1 MDFKNANELLDLC
14 KKYKVK
20 IILGSDAHICYQVGI
35 FDNAEK
41 LLEEVDF
48 PKELV
53 INYHEDEIKK
63 FFNL

>member
-1 MDFKNANELLDLC
+1 MLIYVIKLVYLN
-14 KKYKVK
+14 
-20 IILGSDAHICYQVGI
+20 
-35 FDNAEK
+35 NAEK